1 MSAASADGSPP
12 VNGNGEAARI
22 AREAGLLYLPDD
34 RPGIRRRRRG
44 GGFSYVEPSGRKVA
58 AAERDRIA
66 ALAIPPAWTDVWIA
80 PEADAHLVATGV
92 DARGRKQYLYHPA
105 WRAAADVAKFDR
117 LASFGPGLV
126 RLRRAVA
133 DDLRSLEPG
142 WVCAALVRLI
152 DDALI
157 RPGDRRYFRTNGS
170 VGATTL
176 SPEHLSVSRQVVRLQ
191 FEGKGAVEHDIQI
204 RDPLLARRISD
215 LLDQAQPGQPIFADE
230 SDVPVDR
237 ARLNAYISAH
247 AGAQFSAKDLR
258 TWGATCL
265 VAREL
270 VAVRDRDADE
280 CVRDA
285 IAVAAEQLGNTP
297 AVCRSSYVAPAVVD
311 SFESGSLVDA
321 WRRSRRT
328 AWLSRV
334 EQTVSRVLTGGA

>member
-1 MSAASADGSPP
+1 MSSSSADGDF
-12 VNGNGEAARI
+12 ARI
-22 AREAGLLYLPDD
+22 AHEAGLKYLPDD

-44 GGFSYVEPSGRKVA
+44 GGFSYVGPDGRAVPQ
-58 AAERDRIA
+58 AERDRIT
-66 ALAIPPAWTDVWIA
+66 ALVIPPAWTDVWIA
-80 PEADAHLVATGV
+80 PEPDAHLVATGV
-92 DARGRKQYLYHPA
+92 DARGRKQYLYHPV
-105 WRAAADVAKFDR
+105 WREAADVAKFER
-117 LASFGPGLV
+117 LAEFGPGLV

-133 DDLRSLEPG
+133 HDLRSLEPG

-157 RPGDRRYFRTNGS
+157 RPGDRRYFRDNGS

-176 SPEHLSVSRQVVRLQ
+176 STEHLSVSRQVVRLQ

-215 LLDQAQPGQPIFADE
+215 LIDQAAPGQPIFADE

-237 ARLNAYISAH
+237 GRLNAYIAEH
-247 AGAQFSAKDLR
+247 AGTDFTAKDLR

-265 VAREL
+265 VAGAL
-270 VAVRDRDADE
+270 VTVAGADDSVAV
-280 CVRDA
+280 VREA
-285 IAVAAEQLGNTP
+285 IGVAADQLGNTP
-297 AVCRSSYVAPAVVD
+297 AVCRSSYVAPAVVA
-311 SFESGSLVDA
+311 SFETGELHDA

-334 EQTVSRVLTGGA
+334 EQTVCRVLTDAA